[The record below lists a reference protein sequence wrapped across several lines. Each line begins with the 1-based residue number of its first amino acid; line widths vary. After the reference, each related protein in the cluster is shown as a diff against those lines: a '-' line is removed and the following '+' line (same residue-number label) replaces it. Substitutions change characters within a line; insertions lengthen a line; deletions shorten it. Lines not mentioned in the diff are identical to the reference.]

1 MAETETRVFMR
12 ERSWDPSM
20 TDAKLRAKLT
30 EAPEIV
36 LRNLEALNAR
46 ATRARKTRLV
56 EIEQS
61 L

>member
-1 MAETETRVFMR
+1 
-12 ERSWDPSM
+12 M